1 LIEVKHD
8 QRFDR
13 HFPARAESEI
23 EIITK
28 NNKRYCS
35 GAKQAAGDWDNPL
48 SPEELENK
56 YYWLM
61 EQVKNNEEA
70 VRIAEY
76 IDTLELNDNLQ
87 PLMALL

>member
-1 LIEVKHD
+1 
-8 QRFDR
+8 
-13 HFPARAESEI
+13 
-23 EIITK
+23 
-28 NNKRYCS
+28 
-35 GAKQAAGDWDNPL
+35 L